1 VEPETCALCGRR
13 VPANLITQHHL
24 IPKQKGGKVE
34 HTVPMCRPC
43 HKQVHAIF
51 GNTELAR
58 VYNSIELLRS
68 AAQLQPFIRW
78 IRKQKP
84 DRNFRTRQSN
94 DHPNRKRR
102 K

>member
-1 VEPETCALCGRR
+1 
-13 VPANLITQHHL
+13 VPRDLITQHHL

-34 HTVPMCRPC
+34 HTVPMCRVC

-58 VYNSIELLRS
+58 VFNSVEQLRE
-68 AAQLQPFIRW
+68 APQLKSFLKW
-78 IRKQKP
+78 VRKQKP
-84 DRNFRTRQSN
+84 DRNFRTVQSN
-94 DHPNRKRR
+94 DHPDRRKR